1 MSSSAIASESA
12 ATAPDRRETGLD
24 PLVWKL
30 IAAWILIV
38 AMFLRFYDLD
48 LKPLHHDEGVN
59 GFFLI
64 NLIRSPVNYR
74 YDPANYHG
82 PTLYYF
88 ARASAATFGLTTVA
102 IRFVP
107 AFFGWLTVGI
117 ALALRRHL
125 GDVGSLVCAA
135 LIACSPGAV
144 YMSRYFIHE
153 ALLVCF
159 MLIVV
164 VAAARYAS
172 GGRAGD
178 LLMAAAAAALMFATK
193 ETAVIAAAVMVI
205 AVVMAALLGLATR
218 RRELYEPIRSAT
230 VRAGRSPA
238 TVASALAIFLAIN
251 AAFFSSFGTHP
262 EAAAA
267 AVKSFAL
274 WAHTGT
280 AAHVHPW
287 WSYLSWLLQEEAPI
301 VILAAIGI
309 CLALRSRQGA
319 FAVFAAWW
327 ALGMVA
333 AYSIVPYKT
342 PWLTL
347 NLIVPFAAA
356 GGYAADQ
363 MFRVSSRRTWA
374 LAAAVVI
381 AATLTQSI
389 RLNFFRYDDNS
400 YPYVYVHTSRDI
412 FRLVGDVERAVGARP
427 RDGRRTHLTVTSPH
441 QFPLSWYLRSYDV
454 GYYDKVVASHDPVV
468 IGWDA
473 QEEDFARVYGD
484 SYRRLDAYDLR
495 PGVRLVVYVR
505 SNPK

>member
-1 MSSSAIASESA
+1 VSIPA
-12 ATAPDRRETGLD
+12 ATGSDRDRTAFD
-24 PLVWKL
+24 PGGWRLA
-30 IAAWILIV
+30 AAWILII
-38 AMFLRFYDLD
+38 AMFLRFYDLE

-64 NLIRSPVNYR
+64 NLIRSPANYR

-88 ARASAATFGLTTVA
+88 ARASAALLGLTTVA

-107 AFFGWLTVGI
+107 AFFGWLTVAV
-117 ALALRRHL
+117 ALALRRQL
-125 GDVGSLVCAA
+125 GDVGSLMCAA

-159 MLIVV
+159 MLTLVL
-164 VAAARYAS
+164 AAARYAS
-172 GGRAGD
+172 AGRARD
-178 LLMAAAAAALMFATK
+178 LLLAAAAAGLMFATK
-193 ETAVIAAAVMVI
+193 ETAVIAAAVMFM
-205 AVVMAALLGLATR
+205 AVVMMAVLGFATH
-218 RRELYEPIRSAT
+218 RRELNETIRST
-230 VRAGRSPA
+230 MVRALRSPA
-238 TVASALAIFLAIN
+238 TIVSALAIFLGVN

-274 WAHTGT
+274 WASTGT
-280 AAHVHPW
+280 AAHIHPW
-287 WSYLSWLLQEEAPI
+287 WNYLSWLVQEEAPT
-301 VILAAIGI
+301 VILGTIGI
-309 CLALRSRQGA
+309 ALALKRRSGA

-333 AYSIVPYKT
+333 AYSMVPYKT

-347 NLIVPFAAA
+347 NLIVPLAIAA
-356 GGYAADQ
+356 GYAADQ
-363 MFRVSSRRTWA
+363 MFRLSDRRVWT
-374 LAAAVVI
+374 AAAAAVI

-389 RLNFFRYDDNS
+389 RLNFFRYDDNA

-412 FRLVGDVERAVGARP
+412 FRLVKDVERAADARP
-427 RDGRRTHLTVTSPH
+427 RHGQRTHLTVTSPH
-441 QFPLSWYLRSYDV
+441 QFPLSWYLRDYDV
-454 GYYDKVVASHDPVV
+454 GYYDKVVASRDPVV
-468 IGWDA
+468 IAWDA
-473 QEEDFARVYGD
+473 QEEEFARVYGN
-484 SYRRLDAYDLR
+484 SYRRLDTYDLR

-505 SNPK
+505 NEPDSHTGGG